1 MPLLPLVCNFNIIW
15 YCLGVTKN
23 PFHLHHFVW
32 SMEQRF
38 EVGTVIYLWTWG
50 NRLREVKWRSQS
62 PEVRHGRAR
71 RDQDPHFWLPVSH
84 GILTVITDQKN
95 HHSQNNPQNNF
106 VSGADVKNTWL
117 NMHWCRYFLIKSI
130 WTLKFLQSNLKLLI
144 CVLRSPMKL
153 SWLEFSKSSD
163 FKNSFSLRY
172 TGYFSHFSDCQQ
184 TQRENMSV
192 L

>member
-1 MPLLPLVCNFNIIW
+1 
-15 YCLGVTKN
+15 
-23 PFHLHHFVW
+23 
-32 SMEQRF
+32 MEQHF
-38 EVGTVIYLWTWG
+38 EVGTVIHLWTWG
-50 NRLREVKWRSQS
+50 SRLREVKWRSQS

-71 RDQDPHFWLPVSH
+71 RDKDPYFRLPVSR
-84 GILTVITDQKN
+84 GILSVITDQKN
-95 HHSQNNPQNNF
+95 RNSQNNPQNNF
-106 VSGADVKNTWL
+106 VSGTDVKNTWL

-163 FKNSFSLRY
+163 FKNSFSRRY